1 MELGLSGLAS
11 GFDWRTLVNQLADVE
26 RTPQKRLRTEQSALF
41 NRNNA
46 YGSIKTQLAVLKNRT
61 DNLSSNDVLQAR
73 KATVS
78 DSTILSATASAGASS
93 GTYAFNVTQL
103 ATASKTV
110 GTSGIGDNL
119 YPTNNVTSG
128 TLASKGFNP
137 PISAGTITV
146 DGKQIT
152 IDPTVDTLDDIF
164 ERIDDATDDNINGS
178 YSAST
183 DKITLKRLGEGEGED
198 PLVVGSATDT
208 SNFLS
213 VARLSNNGTNELVSA
228 SSLGSITPAS
238 VLSSANFQTAVSD
251 GGAGAG
257 EFKINGVSIAFNAS
271 SDSVQN
277 LMDRINVSAA
287 GVNISYDRVNDQFSL
302 TNKVTGNLGVALED
316 VTGNFLAAAGLAS
329 GSTFTAGND
338 ALYTINGG
346 SVLSSHSNTLNEET
360 TGIEGLSIALLKTGT
375 STISL
380 ASDSSAIKGAIK
392 SFIEDYNRA
401 QSTIDSLTSSSTDSV
416 GKVTRST
423 LAGDSDANEIAS
435 KLRAIAFNQATGLT
449 GTLNSLAKI
458 GIDTT
463 GTTDQLTLENEAA
476 LDDAIANNLSGLKT
490 LFNDPDKGIATKLK
504 AYLEKTIGE
513 DGSLIARQDA
523 LTKQSSEI
531 DLQVTDLEKRVQAN
545 RLRLIDGFVRM
556 ETAQQ
561 SINQQLKFLQQ
572 RFGGTQ

>member
-26 RTPQKRLRTEQSALF
+26 RSPQKRLRAEQGTLF

-46 YGSIKTQLAVLKNRT
+46 FGSIKTQLSVLKNRT

-73 KATVS
+73 KATTS
-78 DSTILSATASAGASS
+78 DSTVLSATASAGAAS

-103 ATASKTV
+103 ATASKTAGALGV
-110 GTSGIGDNL
+110 GANL
-119 YPTNNVTSG
+119 YSSTNVSSG

-152 IDPTVDTLDDIF
+152 IDPTVDTLKDVFD
-164 ERIDDATDDNINGS
+164 RIDAATTSNIKGSYDAT
-178 YSAST
+178 T
-183 DKITLKRLGEGEGED
+183 DTITLKRLGGGGAS
-198 PLVVGSATDT
+198 LVVGSATDT

-228 SSLGSITPAS
+228 SSLGSVTPANA
-238 VLSSANFQTAVSD
+238 LSSANFQTTVSD
-251 GGAGAG
+251 GGAGTG

-277 LMDRINVSAA
+277 LMDRINASAA
-287 GVNISYDRVNDQFSL
+287 GVNMSYDRINDQFTL
-302 TNKVTGNLGVALED
+302 TNKVTGNLGVAVED
-316 VTGNFLAAAGLAS
+316 VTGNFLAAAGLVT
-329 GSTFTAGND
+329 GSSFIAGND
-338 ALYTINGG
+338 ALFTINGG
-346 SVLSSHSNTLNEET
+346 SVLNSHSNSLTEET
-360 TGIEGLSIALLKTGT
+360 TGIDGLSIALLKTGT

-380 ASDSSAIKGAIK
+380 ASDTSAIKGAIK
-392 SFIEDYNRA
+392 NFIEDYNRA
-401 QSTIDSLTSSSTDSV
+401 QSTIDSLTSSSTDSA

-423 LAGDSDANEIAS
+423 LAGDTDANEIAS
-435 KLRAIAFNQATGLT
+435 KLRAISYNQATGLT

-458 GIDTT
+458 GIDTN
-463 GTTDQLTLENEAA
+463 GDSDQLTLNDETA
-476 LDDAIANNLSGLKT
+476 LDDAIANHLSELKN
-490 LFNDPDKGIATKLK
+490 LFNDSDKGIATQLN
-504 AYLEKTIGE
+504 AYLEKMIGE
-513 DGSLIARQDA
+513 DGALITKQDA

-531 DLQVTDLEKRVQAN
+531 DTQVTDLEKRVQSN
-545 RLRLIDGFVRM
+545 RQRLIDSFVQM

-561 SINQQLKFLQQ
+561 TINQQLKFLQQ
-572 RFGGTQ
+572 RFGTA

>member
-26 RTPQKRLRTEQSALF
+26 RTPQKRLRSEQSTLF

-61 DNLSSNDVLQAR
+61 DNLSSNNVLQAR

-78 DSTILSATASAGASS
+78 DSTILSATASAGAAS

-103 ATASKTV
+103 ATASKTS
-110 GTSGIGDNL
+110 GTSGIGANL

-152 IDPTVDTLDDIF
+152 IDPTVDTLKDVFD
-164 ERIDDATDDNINGS
+164 RIDAATTSNIQGT

-183 DKITLKRLGEGEGED
+183 DTITLKRLGGGGA

-277 LMDRINVSAA
+277 LMDRINASAA
-287 GVNISYDRVNDQFSL
+287 GVSISYDRANDQFTL

-316 VTGNFLAAAGLAS
+316 VTGNFLAAAGLTT

-346 SVLSSHSNTLNEET
+346 SVLSSHSNTLTEET

-380 ASDSSAIKGAIK
+380 ASDTSAIKGAIK

-401 QSTIDSLTSSSTDSV
+401 QSTIDSLTSSSTDSA

-435 KLRAIAFNQATGLT
+435 KLRAISFNQATGLT

-476 LDDAIANNLSGLKT
+476 LDNAIANNLSELKT

-531 DLQVTDLEKRVQAN
+531 DTQVTDLEKRVQAN
-545 RLRLIDGFVRM
+545 RLRLIDSFVRM

>member
-26 RTPQKRLRTEQSALF
+26 RSPQKRLRAEQGTLF

-46 YGSIKTQLAVLKNRT
+46 FGSIKTQLSVLKNRT

-73 KATVS
+73 KATTS
-78 DSTILSATASAGASS
+78 DSTVLSATASAGAAS

-103 ATASKTV
+103 ATASKTAGTLGV
-110 GTSGIGDNL
+110 GANL
-119 YPTNNVTSG
+119 YPTNVVTSG

-152 IDPTVDTLDDIF
+152 IDPTVDTLKDVFD
-164 ERIDDATDDNINGS
+164 RIDAASSGNIQGSYDAT
-178 YSAST
+178 T
-183 DKITLKRLGEGEGED
+183 DTITLKRVGSSD

-213 VARLSNNGTNELVSA
+213 VARLSNNGTSELTSP
-228 SSLGSITPAS
+228 SNLGSITPANT
-238 VLSSANFQTAVSD
+238 LSLANFQTAVSD

-257 EFKINGVSIAFNAS
+257 AFKINGVSIAFNAS

-277 LMDRINVSAA
+277 LMDRINASAA
-287 GVNISYDRVNDQFSL
+287 GVSMSYDRVNDQFTL
-302 TNKVTGNLGVALED
+302 TNKVTGNLGVAVQD
-316 VTGNFLAAAGLAS
+316 VTGNFLAAAGLAT
-329 GSTFTAGND
+329 GSTFIAGND

-346 SVLSSHSNTLNEET
+346 SVLSSHSNTLTEET
-360 TGIEGLSIALLKTGT
+360 TGIEGLSIALLKTGA
-375 STISL
+375 STLSL

-392 SFIEDYNRA
+392 NFIEDYNRA
-401 QSTIDSLTSSSTDSV
+401 QSTIDSLTSSSTDSA

-423 LAGDSDANEIAS
+423 LAGDTDANEIAS
-435 KLRAIAFNQATGLT
+435 KLRAISYNQSTGLT

-458 GIDTT
+458 GIDTN
-463 GTTDQLTLENEAA
+463 GDSDQLTLNDETA
-476 LDDAIANNLSGLKT
+476 LDDAIANHLSELKT
-490 LFNDPDKGIATKLK
+490 LFNDPDKGIATQLN
-504 AYLEKTIGE
+504 AYLEKMIGD
-513 DGSLIARQDA
+513 DGAVITKQDA

-531 DLQVTDLEKRVQAN
+531 DIQVTDLEKRVQSN
-545 RLRLIDGFVRM
+545 RQRLIDGFVQM

-561 SINQQLKFLQQ
+561 TINQQLKFLQQ
-572 RFGGTQ
+572 RFGTA

>member
-26 RTPQKRLRTEQSALF
+26 RSPQKRLRAEQGTLF

-46 YGSIKTQLAVLKNRT
+46 FGSIKTQLSVLKNRT

-78 DSTILSATASAGASS
+78 DSTILSATASAGAAS

-103 ATASKTV
+103 ATASKTAGALGV
-110 GTSGIGDNL
+110 GANL
-119 YPTNNVTSG
+119 YSSTNVSSG
-128 TLASKGFNP
+128 MLASKGFNP

-152 IDPTVDTLDDIF
+152 IDPTVDTLKDVFD
-164 ERIDDATDDNINGS
+164 RIDAATTNNIKGSYDAT
-178 YSAST
+178 T
-183 DKITLKRLGEGEGED
+183 DTITLKRLGGGGAS
-198 PLVVGSATDT
+198 LVVGSATDT

-228 SSLGSITPAS
+228 SSLGSVTPANT
-238 VLSSANFQTAVSD
+238 LSSANFQTAVSD
-251 GGAGAG
+251 GGSGTG

-277 LMDRINVSAA
+277 LMDRINASAA
-287 GVNISYDRVNDQFSL
+287 GVNMSYDRVNDQFTL
-302 TNKVTGNLGVALED
+302 TNKVTGNLGVAVED

-329 GSTFTAGND
+329 GSTFIAGND

-346 SVLSSHSNTLNEET
+346 SVLNSHSNTLTEET

-380 ASDSSAIKGAIK
+380 ASDTSAIKGAIK
-392 SFIEDYNRA
+392 NFIEDYNRA
-401 QSTIDSLTSSSTDSV
+401 QSTIDSLTSSSTDSA

-423 LAGDSDANEIAS
+423 LAGDTDANEIAS
-435 KLRAIAFNQATGLT
+435 KLRAISYNQATGLT
-449 GTLNSLAKI
+449 STLNSLAKI

-463 GTTDQLTLENEAA
+463 GDSDQLTLGDETA
-476 LDDAIANNLSGLKT
+476 LDDAIANHLSELKT
-490 LFNDPDKGIATKLK
+490 LFNDPDKGIATQLN
-504 AYLEKTIGE
+504 AYLEKMIGE
-513 DGSLIARQDA
+513 DGALITKQDA
-523 LTKQSSEI
+523 LTKQSSAI
-531 DLQVTDLEKRVQAN
+531 DTQVTDLEKRVQSN
-545 RLRLIDGFVRM
+545 RQRLIDSFVQM

-561 SINQQLKFLQQ
+561 TINQQLKFLQQ

>member
-26 RTPQKRLRTEQSALF
+26 RSPQKRLRAEQGTLF

-46 YGSIKTQLAVLKNRT
+46 FGSIKTQLSVLKNRT

-78 DSTILSATASAGASS
+78 DSTILSATASAGAAS

-103 ATASKTV
+103 ATASKTAGALGV
-110 GTSGIGDNL
+110 GANL
-119 YPTNNVTSG
+119 YSSTNVTSG

-152 IDPTVDTLDDIF
+152 IDPTVDTLKDVFD
-164 ERIDDATDDNINGS
+164 RIDAATTSNIKGSYDAT
-178 YSAST
+178 T
-183 DKITLKRLGEGEGED
+183 DTITLKRLGGGGAS
-198 PLVVGSATDT
+198 LVVGSATDT

-228 SSLGSITPAS
+228 SSLGSVTPANT
-238 VLSSANFQTAVSD
+238 LSSANFQTAVSD
-251 GGAGAG
+251 GGSGTG

-277 LMDRINVSAA
+277 LMDRINASAA
-287 GVNISYDRVNDQFSL
+287 GVNMSYDRVNDQFTL
-302 TNKVTGNLGVALED
+302 TNKVTGNLGVAVED

-329 GSTFTAGND
+329 GSTFIAGND

-346 SVLSSHSNTLNEET
+346 SVLNSHSNTLTEET

-380 ASDSSAIKGAIK
+380 ASDTSAIKGAIK
-392 SFIEDYNRA
+392 NFIEDYNRA
-401 QSTIDSLTSSSTDSV
+401 QSTIDSLTSSSTDSA

-423 LAGDSDANEIAS
+423 LAGDTDANEIAS
-435 KLRAIAFNQATGLT
+435 KLRAISYNQATGLT

-458 GIDTT
+458 GIETT
-463 GTTDQLTLENEAA
+463 GTTDQLKLENEAA
-476 LDDAIANNLSGLKT
+476 LDNAIANNLSELKT

-513 DGSLIARQDA
+513 DGSLITRQDA
-523 LTKQSSEI
+523 LTKQSSAI
-531 DLQVTDLEKRVQAN
+531 DTQVTDLEKRVQSN
-545 RLRLIDGFVRM
+545 RQRLIDSFVQM

-561 SINQQLKFLQQ
+561 TINQQLKFLQQ

>member
-26 RTPQKRLRTEQSALF
+26 RSPQKRLRAEQGTLF

-46 YGSIKTQLAVLKNRT
+46 FGSIKTQLSVLKNRT
-61 DNLSSNDVLQAR
+61 ENLSSNDVLQAR

-78 DSTILSATASAGASS
+78 DSSILSATASAGAAS

-103 ATASKTV
+103 ATASKTAGALGV
-110 GTSGIGDNL
+110 GANL
-119 YPTNNVTSG
+119 YSSTNVSSG
-128 TLASKGFNP
+128 MLASKGFNP
-137 PISAGTITV
+137 PIGAGTITV

-152 IDPTVDTLDDIF
+152 IDPTVDTLKDVFD
-164 ERIDDATDDNINGS
+164 RIDAATTSNIKGSYDAT
-178 YSAST
+178 T
-183 DKITLKRLGEGEGED
+183 DRITLNRLNGD

-213 VARLSNNGTNELVSA
+213 VARLSNNGTSELVSA
-228 SSLGSITPAS
+228 SSLGSVTPANA
-238 VLSSANFQTAVSD
+238 LSSANFQTAVSD

-257 EFKINGVSIAFNAS
+257 EFKINGVSIAFNAT

-277 LMDRINVSAA
+277 LMDRINASAA
-287 GVNISYDRVNDQFSL
+287 GVNMSYDRVNDQFTL
-302 TNKVTGNLGVALED
+302 TNKVTGNLGVAVED

-329 GSTFTAGND
+329 GSTFIAGND

-346 SVLSSHSNTLNEET
+346 SVLNSHSNTLTEET

-380 ASDSSAIKGAIK
+380 ASDTSAIKGAIK
-392 SFIEDYNRA
+392 NFIEDYNRA
-401 QSTIDSLTSSSTDSV
+401 QSTIDSLTSSSTDSA

-423 LAGDSDANEIAS
+423 LAGDTDANEIAS
-435 KLRAIAFNQATGLT
+435 KLRAISYNQATGLT

-463 GTTDQLTLENEAA
+463 GDSDQLTLGDETA
-476 LDDAIANNLSGLKT
+476 LDDAIANHLSELKT
-490 LFNDPDKGIATKLK
+490 LFNDPDKGIATQLN
-504 AYLEKTIGE
+504 AYLEKMIGE
-513 DGSLIARQDA
+513 DGALITKQDA
-523 LTKQSSEI
+523 LTKQSSAI
-531 DLQVTDLEKRVQAN
+531 DTQVTDLEKRVQSN
-545 RLRLIDGFVRM
+545 RQRLIDSFVQM

-561 SINQQLKFLQQ
+561 TINQQLKFLQQ

>member
-26 RTPQKRLRTEQSALF
+26 RSPQKRLRAEQGTLF

-46 YGSIKTQLAVLKNRT
+46 FGSIKTQLSVLKNRT

-73 KATVS
+73 KATTS
-78 DSTILSATASAGASS
+78 DSTILSATASAGTAS
-93 GTYAFNVTQL
+93 GTYAFDITQL
-103 ATASKTV
+103 ATASKTAGSLGV
-110 GTSGIGDNL
+110 GANL
-119 YPTNNVTSG
+119 YPTNVVTSG

-152 IDPTVDTLDDIF
+152 IDPTVDTLKDIF
-164 ERIDDATDDNINGS
+164 VKIDAATSLTVQGSYDAT
-178 YSAST
+178 T
-183 DKITLKRLGEGEGED
+183 DKITLKRVGSSD

-213 VARLSNNGTNELVSA
+213 VARLSNNGTSELTSP
-228 SSLGSITPAS
+228 SNLGSITPANA
-238 VLSSANFQTAVSD
+238 LSSANFRTAVSD

-257 EFKINGVSIAFNAS
+257 AFKINGVSIAFNAS

-277 LMDRINVSAA
+277 LMDRINASAA
-287 GVNISYDRVNDQFSL
+287 GVNMSYDRVNDQFSL
-302 TNKVTGNLGVALED
+302 TNKVTGNLGVAVED
-316 VTGNFLAAAGLAS
+316 ITGNFLAAAGLAT
-329 GSTFTAGND
+329 GSTFIAGND
-338 ALYTINGG
+338 ALFTINGG
-346 SVLSSHSNTLNEET
+346 SVLNSHSNSLTEET
-360 TGIEGLSIALLKTGT
+360 TGIDGLSIALLKTGT

-392 SFIEDYNRA
+392 NFIEDYNRA
-401 QSTIDSLTSSSTDSV
+401 QSTIDSLTSSSTDSA

-423 LAGDSDANEIAS
+423 LAGDTDANEIAS
-435 KLRAIAFNQATGLT
+435 KLRAISYNQSTGLT

-458 GIDTT
+458 GIDTN
-463 GTTDQLTLENEAA
+463 GDSDQLTLNDETA
-476 LDDAIANNLSGLKT
+476 LDDAIANHLSELKN
-490 LFNDPDKGIATKLK
+490 LFNDSDKGIATQLN
-504 AYLEKTIGE
+504 AYLEKMIGD
-513 DGSLIARQDA
+513 DGAVITKQDA

-531 DLQVTDLEKRVQAN
+531 DIQVTDLEKRVQSN
-545 RLRLIDGFVRM
+545 RQRLIDSFVQM

-561 SINQQLKFLQQ
+561 TINQQLKFLQQ
-572 RFGGTQ
+572 RFGTA

>member
-26 RTPQKRLRTEQSALF
+26 RSPQKRLRAEQGTLF

-46 YGSIKTQLAVLKNRT
+46 FGSIKTQLSVLKNRT

-78 DSTILSATASAGASS
+78 DSTILSATASAGTAS

-103 ATASKTV
+103 ATASKTAGALGV
-110 GTSGIGDNL
+110 GANL
-119 YPTNNVTSG
+119 YSSTNVSSG

-152 IDPTVDTLDDIF
+152 IDPTVDTLKDVFD
-164 ERIDDATDDNINGS
+164 RIDAATTSNIKGSYDAT
-178 YSAST
+178 T
-183 DKITLKRLGEGEGED
+183 DTITLKRLGGGGAS
-198 PLVVGSATDT
+198 LVVGSATDT

-228 SSLGSITPAS
+228 SSLGSVTPANA
-238 VLSSANFQTAVSD
+238 LSSANFQTTVSD
-251 GGAGAG
+251 GGAGTG

-277 LMDRINVSAA
+277 LMDRINASAA
-287 GVNISYDRVNDQFSL
+287 GVNMSYDRVNDQFTL
-302 TNKVTGNLGVALED
+302 TNKVTGNLGVAVED
-316 VTGNFLAAAGLAS
+316 VTGNFLAAAGLVT
-329 GSTFTAGND
+329 GSSFIAGND
-338 ALYTINGG
+338 ALFTINGG
-346 SVLSSHSNTLNEET
+346 SVLNSHSNSLTEET
-360 TGIEGLSIALLKTGT
+360 TGIDGLSIALLKTGT
-375 STISL
+375 STLSL
-380 ASDSSAIKGAIK
+380 ASDTSAIKGAIK
-392 SFIEDYNRA
+392 NFIEDYNRA
-401 QSTIDSLTSSSTDSV
+401 QSTIDSLTSSSTDSA

-423 LAGDSDANEIAS
+423 LAGDTDANEIAS
-435 KLRAIAFNQATGLT
+435 KLRAISYNQATGLT

-458 GIDTT
+458 GIDTN
-463 GTTDQLTLENEAA
+463 GDSDQLTLNDETA
-476 LDDAIANNLSGLKT
+476 LDDAIANHLSELKN
-490 LFNDPDKGIATKLK
+490 LFNDSDKGIATQLN
-504 AYLEKTIGE
+504 AYLEKMIGD
-513 DGSLIARQDA
+513 DGAVITKQDA

-531 DLQVTDLEKRVQAN
+531 DIQVTDLEKRVQSN
-545 RLRLIDGFVRM
+545 RQRLIDSFVQM

-561 SINQQLKFLQQ
+561 TINQQLKFLQQ
-572 RFGGTQ
+572 RFGTA

>member
-26 RTPQKRLRTEQSALF
+26 RSPQKRLRAEQGTLF

-46 YGSIKTQLAVLKNRT
+46 FGSIKTQLSVLKNRT

-73 KATVS
+73 KATTS
-78 DSTILSATASAGASS
+78 DSTILSATASAGTAS
-93 GTYAFNVTQL
+93 GTYAFDITQL
-103 ATASKTV
+103 ATASKTAGSLGV
-110 GTSGIGDNL
+110 GANL
-119 YPTNNVTSG
+119 YPTNVVTSG

-152 IDPTVDTLDDIF
+152 IDPTVDTLKDIF
-164 ERIDDATDDNINGS
+164 VKIDAATSLTIQGSYDAT
-178 YSAST
+178 T
-183 DKITLKRLGEGEGED
+183 DKITLKRVGSSD

-213 VARLSNNGTNELVSA
+213 VARLSNNGTSELTSP
-228 SSLGSITPAS
+228 SNLGSITPANA
-238 VLSSANFQTAVSD
+238 LSSANFRTAVSD

-257 EFKINGVSIAFNAS
+257 AFKINGVSIAFNAS

-277 LMDRINVSAA
+277 LMDRINASAA
-287 GVNISYDRVNDQFSL
+287 GVNMSYDRVNDQFSL
-302 TNKVTGNLGVALED
+302 TNKVTGNLGVAVED
-316 VTGNFLAAAGLAS
+316 ITGNFLAAAGLAT
-329 GSTFTAGND
+329 GSTFIAGND
-338 ALYTINGG
+338 ALFTINGG
-346 SVLSSHSNTLNEET
+346 SVLNSHSNTLTEET
-360 TGIEGLSIALLKTGT
+360 TGIDGLSIALLKTGT
-375 STISL
+375 STLSL

-392 SFIEDYNRA
+392 NFIEDYNRA
-401 QSTIDSLTSSSTDSV
+401 QSTIDSLTSSSTDSA

-423 LAGDSDANEIAS
+423 LAGDTDANEIAS
-435 KLRAIAFNQATGLT
+435 KLRAISYNQATGLT

-463 GTTDQLTLENEAA
+463 GDSDQLTLNDETA
-476 LDDAIANNLSGLKT
+476 LDDAIANHLSELKT
-490 LFNDPDKGIATKLK
+490 LFNDPDKGIATQLN
-504 AYLEKTIGE
+504 AYLEKMIGD
-513 DGSLIARQDA
+513 DGAVITKQDA

-531 DLQVTDLEKRVQAN
+531 DIQVTDLEKRVQSN
-545 RLRLIDGFVRM
+545 RQRLIDSFVQM

-561 SINQQLKFLQQ
+561 TINQQLKFLQQ
-572 RFGGTQ
+572 RFGT

>member
-26 RTPQKRLRTEQSALF
+26 RSPQKRLRAEQGTLF

-46 YGSIKTQLAVLKNRT
+46 YGSIKTQLSVLKNRT

-73 KATVS
+73 KATTS
-78 DSTILSATASAGASS
+78 DSTILSATASAGTAS

-103 ATASKTV
+103 ATASKTAGALGV
-110 GTSGIGDNL
+110 GANL
-119 YPTNNVTSG
+119 YPTSDVTSG
-128 TLASKGFNP
+128 TLANKGFNP

-152 IDPTVDTLDDIF
+152 IDPTVDTLKDVFD
-164 ERIDDATDDNINGS
+164 RIDAATTSNIKGSYDAT
-178 YSAST
+178 T
-183 DKITLKRLGEGEGED
+183 DTITLKRLGGGGAS
-198 PLVVGSATDT
+198 LVVGSATDT

-228 SSLGSITPAS
+228 SSLGSVTPANA
-238 VLSSANFQTAVSD
+238 LSSANFQTTVSD
-251 GGAGAG
+251 GGAGTG

-277 LMDRINVSAA
+277 LMDRINASAA
-287 GVNISYDRVNDQFSL
+287 GVNMSYDRINDQFTL
-302 TNKVTGNLGVALED
+302 TNKVTGNLGVAVED
-316 VTGNFLAAAGLAS
+316 VTGNFLAAAGLVT
-329 GSTFTAGND
+329 GSSFIAGND
-338 ALYTINGG
+338 ALFTINGG
-346 SVLSSHSNTLNEET
+346 SVLNSHSNSLTEET
-360 TGIEGLSIALLKTGT
+360 TGIDGLSIALLKTGT

-380 ASDSSAIKGAIK
+380 ASDTSAIKGAIK
-392 SFIEDYNRA
+392 NFIEDYNRA
-401 QSTIDSLTSSSTDSV
+401 QSTIDSLTSSSTDSA

-423 LAGDSDANEIAS
+423 LAGDTDANEIAS
-435 KLRAIAFNQATGLT
+435 KLRAISYNQATGLT

-463 GTTDQLTLENEAA
+463 GDSDQLTLNDETA
-476 LDDAIANNLSGLKT
+476 LDDAIANHLSELKT
-490 LFNDPDKGIATKLK
+490 LFNDPDKGIATQLN
-504 AYLEKTIGE
+504 AYLEKMIGD
-513 DGSLIARQDA
+513 DGAVITKQDA

-531 DLQVTDLEKRVQAN
+531 DIQVTDLEKRVQSN
-545 RLRLIDGFVRM
+545 RQRLIDSFVQM

-561 SINQQLKFLQQ
+561 TINQQLKFLQQ
-572 RFGGTQ
+572 RFGTA

>member
-46 YGSIKTQLAVLKNRT
+46 FGSIKTQLAILKNRT

-152 IDPTVDTLDDIF
+152 IDPTVDTLKDVFD
-164 ERIDDATDDNINGS
+164 RIDAATTSNIKGS

-183 DKITLKRLGEGEGED
+183 DTITLKRLGGGGAT
-198 PLVVGSATDT
+198 LVVGSATDT

>member
-26 RTPQKRLRTEQSALF
+26 RSPQKRLRAEQGTLF

-46 YGSIKTQLAVLKNRT
+46 FGSIKTQLSVLKNRT
-61 DNLSSNDVLQAR
+61 ENLSSNDVLQAR

-78 DSTILSATASAGASS
+78 DSSILSATASAGAAS

-103 ATASKTV
+103 ATASKTAGALGV
-110 GTSGIGDNL
+110 GANL
-119 YPTNNVTSG
+119 YSSTNVSSG
-128 TLASKGFNP
+128 MLASKGFNP

-152 IDPTVDTLDDIF
+152 IDPTVDTLKDVFD
-164 ERIDDATDDNINGS
+164 RIDAATTSNIKGSYDAT
-178 YSAST
+178 T
-183 DKITLKRLGEGEGED
+183 DTITLKRLGGGGAS
-198 PLVVGSATDT
+198 LVVGSATDT

-228 SSLGSITPAS
+228 SSLGSVTPANT
-238 VLSSANFQTAVSD
+238 LSSANFQTAVSD
-251 GGAGAG
+251 GGSGTG

-277 LMDRINVSAA
+277 LMDRINASAA
-287 GVNISYDRVNDQFSL
+287 GVNMSYDRVNDQFTL
-302 TNKVTGNLGVALED
+302 TNKVTGNLGVAVED

-329 GSTFTAGND
+329 GSTFIAGND

-346 SVLSSHSNTLNEET
+346 SVLNSHSNTLTEET

-380 ASDSSAIKGAIK
+380 ASDTSAIKGAIK
-392 SFIEDYNRA
+392 NFIEDYNRA
-401 QSTIDSLTSSSTDSV
+401 QSTIDSLTSSSTDSA

-423 LAGDSDANEIAS
+423 LAGDTDANEIAS
-435 KLRAIAFNQATGLT
+435 KLRAISYNQATGLT
-449 GTLNSLAKI
+449 STLNSLAKI

-463 GTTDQLTLENEAA
+463 GDSDQLTLGDETA
-476 LDDAIANNLSGLKT
+476 LDDAIANHLSELKT
-490 LFNDPDKGIATKLK
+490 LFNDPDKGIATQLN
-504 AYLEKTIGE
+504 AYLEKMIGE
-513 DGSLIARQDA
+513 DGALITKQDA
-523 LTKQSSEI
+523 LTKQSSAI
-531 DLQVTDLEKRVQAN
+531 DTQVTDLEKRVQSN
-545 RLRLIDGFVRM
+545 RQRLIDSFVQM

-561 SINQQLKFLQQ
+561 TINQQLKFLQQ

>member
-26 RTPQKRLRTEQSALF
+26 RSPQKRLRAEQSTLF

-46 YGSIKTQLAVLKNRT
+46 YGSIKTQLSVLKNRT

-73 KATVS
+73 KATTS
-78 DSTILSATASAGASS
+78 DSTVLSATASAGAAS
-93 GTYAFNVTQL
+93 GTYAFNITQL
-103 ATASKTV
+103 ATASKTA
-110 GTSGIGDNL
+110 GTSGVGANL
-119 YPTNNVTSG
+119 YSSNNVNSG
-128 TLASKGFNP
+128 TVDSKGFNP

-152 IDPTVDTLDDIF
+152 IDPTVDTLKDIF
-164 ERIDDATDDNINGS
+164 DRIDAASTNNIQGT

-183 DKITLKRLGEGEGED
+183 DKITLKRLGGSAA

-213 VARLSNNGTNELVSA
+213 VARLSNNGTSELTSP
-228 SSLGSITPAS
+228 SNLGSITPANA
-238 VLSSANFQTAVSD
+238 LSSANFQTAVSD

-277 LMDRINVSAA
+277 LMDRINASAA
-287 GVNISYDRVNDQFSL
+287 GVSMSYDRVNDQFTL
-302 TNKVTGNLGVALED
+302 TNKVTGNLGVAVED
-316 VTGNFLAAAGLAS
+316 VTGNFLAAAGLVT
-329 GSTFTAGND
+329 GSSFIAGND
-338 ALYTINGG
+338 ALFTINGG
-346 SVLSSHSNTLNEET
+346 SELSSHSNTLTEET

-375 STISL
+375 STLSL

-392 SFIEDYNRA
+392 NFIEDYNRA
-401 QSTIDSLTSSSTDSV
+401 QSTIDSLTSSSTDSA

-423 LAGDSDANEIAS
+423 LAGDTDANEIAS
-435 KLRAIAFNQATGLT
+435 KLRAISYNQSTGLT

-463 GTTDQLTLENEAA
+463 GDSDQLTLNDETA
-476 LDDAIANNLSGLKT
+476 LDDAIANHLSELKI
-490 LFNDPDKGIATKLK
+490 LFNDPDKGIATQLN
-504 AYLEKTIGE
+504 AYLEKMIGD
-513 DGSLIARQDA
+513 DGAVITKQDA

-531 DLQVTDLEKRVQAN
+531 DIQVTDLEKRVQSN
-545 RLRLIDGFVRM
+545 RQRLIDSFVQM

-561 SINQQLKFLQQ
+561 TINQQLKFLQQ
-572 RFGGTQ
+572 RFGA

>member
-26 RTPQKRLRTEQSALF
+26 RSPQKRLRAEQGTLF

-46 YGSIKTQLAVLKNRT
+46 FGSIKTQLSVLKNRT
-61 DNLSSNDVLQAR
+61 ENLSSNDVLQAR

-78 DSTILSATASAGASS
+78 DSSILSATASAGAAS

-103 ATASKTV
+103 ATASKTAGALGV
-110 GTSGIGDNL
+110 GANL
-119 YPTNNVTSG
+119 YSSTNVSSG
-128 TLASKGFNP
+128 MLASKGFNP

-152 IDPTVDTLDDIF
+152 IDPTVDTLKDVFD
-164 ERIDDATDDNINGS
+164 RIDAATTSNIKGSYDAT
-178 YSAST
+178 T
-183 DKITLKRLGEGEGED
+183 DTITLKRLGGGGAS
-198 PLVVGSATDT
+198 LVVGSATDT

-228 SSLGSITPAS
+228 SSLGSVTPANT
-238 VLSSANFQTAVSD
+238 LSSANFQTAVSD
-251 GGAGAG
+251 GGSGTG

-277 LMDRINVSAA
+277 LMDRINASAA
-287 GVNISYDRVNDQFSL
+287 GVNMSYDRVNDQFTL
-302 TNKVTGNLGVALED
+302 TNKVTGNLGVAVED

-329 GSTFTAGND
+329 GSTFIAGND

-346 SVLSSHSNTLNEET
+346 SVLNSHSNTLTEET

-380 ASDSSAIKGAIK
+380 ASDTSAIKGAIK
-392 SFIEDYNRA
+392 NFIEDYNRA
-401 QSTIDSLTSSSTDSV
+401 QSTIDSLTSSSTDSA

-423 LAGDSDANEIAS
+423 LAGDTDANEIAS
-435 KLRAIAFNQATGLT
+435 KLRAISYNQATGLT

-458 GIDTT
+458 GIETT
-463 GTTDQLTLENEAA
+463 GDSDQLTLGDEAA

-513 DGSLIARQDA
+513 DGSLITRQDA
-523 LTKQSSEI
+523 LTKQSSAI
-531 DLQVTDLEKRVQAN
+531 DTQVTDLEKRVQSN
-545 RLRLIDGFVRM
+545 RQRLIDSFVQM

-561 SINQQLKFLQQ
+561 TINQQLKFLQQ

>member
-26 RTPQKRLRTEQSALF
+26 RSPQKRLRAEQGTLF

-46 YGSIKTQLAVLKNRT
+46 FGSIKTQLSVLKNRT

-78 DSTILSATASAGASS
+78 DSTILSATASAGAAS

-103 ATASKTV
+103 ATASKTAGALGV
-110 GTSGIGDNL
+110 GANL
-119 YPTNNVTSG
+119 YPTSDVTSG

-146 DGKQIT
+146 DGQQIT
-152 IDPTVDTLDDIF
+152 IDPTVDTLKDVFD
-164 ERIDDATDDNINGS
+164 RIDAATTSNIKGVYDAT
-178 YSAST
+178 T
-183 DKITLKRLGEGEGED
+183 DTITLKRVGSSD

-213 VARLSNNGTNELVSA
+213 VARLSNNGTSELTSP
-228 SSLGSITPAS
+228 SSLGSITPANT
-238 VLSSANFQTAVSD
+238 LSLANFQTAVSD

-257 EFKINGVSIAFNAS
+257 AFKINGVSIAFNAS

-277 LMDRINVSAA
+277 LIDRINASAA
-287 GVNISYDRVNDQFSL
+287 GVSMSYDRVNDQFTL
-302 TNKVTGNLGVALED
+302 TNKVTGNLGVAVED
-316 VTGNFLAAAGLAS
+316 VTGNFLAAAGLAT
-329 GSTFTAGND
+329 GSTFIAGND

-346 SVLSSHSNTLNEET
+346 SVLSSHSNTLTEET
-360 TGIEGLSIALLKTGT
+360 TGIEGLSIALLKTGA
-375 STISL
+375 STLSL

-392 SFIEDYNRA
+392 NFIEDYNRA
-401 QSTIDSLTSSSTDSV
+401 QSTIDSLTSSSTDSA

-423 LAGDSDANEIAS
+423 LAGDTDANEIAS
-435 KLRAIAFNQATGLT
+435 KLRAISYNQSTGLT

-458 GIDTT
+458 GIDTN
-463 GTTDQLTLENEAA
+463 GDSDQLTLNDETA
-476 LDDAIANNLSGLKT
+476 LDDAIANHLSELKT
-490 LFNDPDKGIATKLK
+490 LFNDPDKGIATQLN
-504 AYLEKTIGE
+504 AYLEKMIGD
-513 DGSLIARQDA
+513 DGAVITKQDA

-531 DLQVTDLEKRVQAN
+531 DIQVTDLEKRVQSN
-545 RLRLIDGFVRM
+545 RQRLIDSFVQM

-561 SINQQLKFLQQ
+561 TINQQLKFLQQ
-572 RFGGTQ
+572 RFGTA

>member
-26 RTPQKRLRTEQSALF
+26 RSPQKRLRAEQGTLF

-46 YGSIKTQLAVLKNRT
+46 FGSIKTQLSVLKNRT

-78 DSTILSATASAGASS
+78 DSTILSATASAGAAS

-103 ATASKTV
+103 ATASKTAGALGV
-110 GTSGIGDNL
+110 GANL
-119 YPTNNVTSG
+119 YSSTNVSSG
-128 TLASKGFNP
+128 MLASKGFNP

-152 IDPTVDTLDDIF
+152 IDPTVDTLKDIF
-164 ERIDDATDDNINGS
+164 DRIDAATTSNIKGSYDAT
-178 YSAST
+178 T
-183 DKITLKRLGEGEGED
+183 DTITLKRLGGGGAS
-198 PLVVGSATDT
+198 LVVGSATDT

-228 SSLGSITPAS
+228 SSLGSVTPANA
-238 VLSSANFQTAVSD
+238 LSSANFQTAISD
-251 GGAGAG
+251 GGAGTG

-277 LMDRINVSAA
+277 LMDRINASAA
-287 GVNISYDRVNDQFSL
+287 GVNMSYDRVNDQFTL
-302 TNKVTGNLGVALED
+302 TNKVTGNLGVAVED

-329 GSTFTAGND
+329 GSTFIAGND

-346 SVLSSHSNTLNEET
+346 SVLNSHSNTLTEET

-380 ASDSSAIKGAIK
+380 ASDTSAIKGAIK
-392 SFIEDYNRA
+392 NFIEDYNRA
-401 QSTIDSLTSSSTDSV
+401 QSTIDSLTSSSTDSA

-423 LAGDSDANEIAS
+423 LAGDTDANEIAS
-435 KLRAIAFNQATGLT
+435 KLRAISYNQATGLT

-458 GIDTT
+458 GIETT
-463 GTTDQLTLENEAA
+463 GDSDQLTLGDETA
-476 LDDAIANNLSGLKT
+476 LDDAIANHLSELKT
-490 LFNDPDKGIATKLK
+490 LFNDPDKGIATQLN
-504 AYLEKTIGE
+504 AYLEKMIGE
-513 DGSLIARQDA
+513 DGALITKQDA
-523 LTKQSSEI
+523 LTKQSSAI
-531 DLQVTDLEKRVQAN
+531 DTQVTDLEKRVQSN
-545 RLRLIDGFVRM
+545 RQRLIDSFVQM

-561 SINQQLKFLQQ
+561 TINQQLKFLQQ
-572 RFGGTQ
+572 RFGTA

>member
-26 RTPQKRLRTEQSALF
+26 RSPQKRLRAEQGTLF

-46 YGSIKTQLAVLKNRT
+46 FGSIKTQLSVLKNRT
-61 DNLSSNDVLQAR
+61 ENLSSNDVLQAR

-78 DSTILSATASAGASS
+78 DSSILSATASAGAAS

-103 ATASKTV
+103 ATASKTAGALGV
-110 GTSGIGDNL
+110 GANL
-119 YPTNNVTSG
+119 YSSTNVSSG

-152 IDPTVDTLDDIF
+152 IDPTVDTLKDVFD
-164 ERIDDATDDNINGS
+164 RIDAATSLTVQGSYDAT
-178 YSAST
+178 T
-183 DKITLKRLGEGEGED
+183 DRITLNRLNGD

-228 SSLGSITPAS
+228 SSLGSVTPANA
-238 VLSSANFQTAVSD
+238 LSSANFQTAVSD

-257 EFKINGVSIAFNAS
+257 EFKINGVSIAFNAT

-277 LMDRINVSAA
+277 LMDRINASAA
-287 GVNISYDRVNDQFSL
+287 GVNMSYDRVNDQFTL
-302 TNKVTGNLGVALED
+302 TNKVTGNLGVAVED

-329 GSTFTAGND
+329 GSTFIAGND

-346 SVLSSHSNTLNEET
+346 SVLNSHSNTLTEET

-380 ASDSSAIKGAIK
+380 ASDTSAIKGAIK
-392 SFIEDYNRA
+392 NFIEDYNRA
-401 QSTIDSLTSSSTDSV
+401 QSTIDSLTSSSTDSA

-423 LAGDSDANEIAS
+423 LAGDTDANEIAS
-435 KLRAIAFNQATGLT
+435 KLRAISYNQATGLT

-463 GTTDQLTLENEAA
+463 GDSDQLTLGDETA
-476 LDDAIANNLSGLKT
+476 LDDAIANHLSELKT
-490 LFNDPDKGIATKLK
+490 LFNDPDKGIATQLN
-504 AYLEKTIGE
+504 AYLEKMIGE
-513 DGSLIARQDA
+513 DGALITKQDA
-523 LTKQSSEI
+523 LTKQSSAI
-531 DLQVTDLEKRVQAN
+531 DTQVTDLEKRVQSN
-545 RLRLIDGFVRM
+545 RQRLIDSFVQM

-561 SINQQLKFLQQ
+561 TINQQLKFLQQ

>member
-26 RTPQKRLRTEQSALF
+26 RSPQKRLRAEQGTLF

-46 YGSIKTQLAVLKNRT
+46 FGSIKTQLSVLKNRT

-78 DSTILSATASAGASS
+78 DSTILSATASAGTAS

-103 ATASKTV
+103 ATASKTAGALGV
-110 GTSGIGDNL
+110 GANL
-119 YPTNNVTSG
+119 YSSTNVSSG

-152 IDPTVDTLDDIF
+152 IDPTVDTLKDVFD
-164 ERIDDATDDNINGS
+164 RIDAATTSNIKGSYDAT
-178 YSAST
+178 T
-183 DKITLKRLGEGEGED
+183 DTITLTRLGGGGAS
-198 PLVVGSATDT
+198 LVVGSATDT

-228 SSLGSITPAS
+228 SSLGSVTPANA
-238 VLSSANFQTAVSD
+238 LSSANFQTTVSD
-251 GGAGAG
+251 GGAGTG

-277 LMDRINVSAA
+277 LMDRINASAA
-287 GVNISYDRVNDQFSL
+287 GVNMSYDRINDQFTL
-302 TNKVTGNLGVALED
+302 TNKVTGNLGVAVED
-316 VTGNFLAAAGLAS
+316 VTGNFLAAAGLVT
-329 GSTFTAGND
+329 GSSFIAGND
-338 ALYTINGG
+338 ALFTINGG
-346 SVLSSHSNTLNEET
+346 SELSSHSNSLTEET
-360 TGIEGLSIALLKTGT
+360 TGIDGVSIALLKTGT
-375 STISL
+375 STLSL
-380 ASDSSAIKGAIK
+380 ASDTSAIKGAIK
-392 SFIEDYNRA
+392 NFIEDYNRA
-401 QSTIDSLTSSSTDSV
+401 QSTIDSLTSSSTDSA

-423 LAGDSDANEIAS
+423 LAGDTDANEIAS
-435 KLRAIAFNQATGLT
+435 KLRAISYNQATGLT

-458 GIDTT
+458 GIDTN
-463 GTTDQLTLENEAA
+463 GDSDQLTLNDETA
-476 LDDAIANNLSGLKT
+476 LDDAIANHLSELKN
-490 LFNDPDKGIATKLK
+490 LFNDPDKGIATQLN
-504 AYLEKTIGE
+504 AYLEKMIGD
-513 DGSLIARQDA
+513 DGAVITKQDA

-531 DLQVTDLEKRVQAN
+531 DIQVTDLEKRVQSN
-545 RLRLIDGFVRM
+545 RQRLIDSFVQM

-561 SINQQLKFLQQ
+561 TINQQLKFLQQ
-572 RFGGTQ
+572 RFGTA

>member
-26 RTPQKRLRTEQSALF
+26 RSPQKRLRAEQGTLF

-46 YGSIKTQLAVLKNRT
+46 FGSIKTQLSVLKNRT

-119 YPTNNVTSG
+119 YPTNSVTSG

-164 ERIDDATDDNINGS
+164 ERIDDATSSNIKGS

-183 DKITLKRLGEGEGED
+183 DTITLKRLGGGGAS
-198 PLVVGSATDT
+198 LVVGSATDT

-392 SFIEDYNRA
+392 NFIEDYNRA

>member
-26 RTPQKRLRTEQSALF
+26 RSPQKRLRAEQGTLF

-46 YGSIKTQLAVLKNRT
+46 FGSIKTQLSVLKNRT

-78 DSTILSATASAGASS
+78 DSTILSATASAGAAS

-103 ATASKTV
+103 ATASKTAGALGV
-110 GTSGIGDNL
+110 GANL
-119 YPTNNVTSG
+119 YSSTNVSSG
-128 TLASKGFNP
+128 MLASKGFNP

-152 IDPTVDTLDDIF
+152 IDPTVDTLKDVFD
-164 ERIDDATDDNINGS
+164 RIDAATTSNIKGSYDAT
-178 YSAST
+178 T
-183 DKITLKRLGEGEGED
+183 DTITLKRLGGGGAS
-198 PLVVGSATDT
+198 LVVGSATDT

-228 SSLGSITPAS
+228 SSLGSVTPANT
-238 VLSSANFQTAVSD
+238 LSSANFQTAVSD
-251 GGAGAG
+251 GGSGTG

-277 LMDRINVSAA
+277 LMDRINASAA
-287 GVNISYDRVNDQFSL
+287 GVNMSYDRVNDQFTL
-302 TNKVTGNLGVALED
+302 TNKVTGNLGVAVED

-329 GSTFTAGND
+329 GSTFIAGND

-346 SVLSSHSNTLNEET
+346 SVLNSHSNTLTEET

-380 ASDSSAIKGAIK
+380 ASDTSAIKGAIK
-392 SFIEDYNRA
+392 NFIEDYNRA
-401 QSTIDSLTSSSTDSV
+401 QSTIDSLTSSSTDSA

-423 LAGDSDANEIAS
+423 LAGDTDANEIAS
-435 KLRAIAFNQATGLT
+435 KLRAISYNQATGLT
-449 GTLNSLAKI
+449 STLNSLAKI

-463 GTTDQLTLENEAA
+463 GDSDQLTLGDETA
-476 LDDAIANNLSGLKT
+476 LDDAIANHLSELKT
-490 LFNDPDKGIATKLK
+490 LFNDPDKGIATQLN
-504 AYLEKTIGE
+504 AYLEKMIGE
-513 DGSLIARQDA
+513 DGALITKQDA
-523 LTKQSSEI
+523 LTKQSSAI
-531 DLQVTDLEKRVQAN
+531 DTQVTDLEKRVQSN
-545 RLRLIDGFVRM
+545 RQRLIDSFVQM

-561 SINQQLKFLQQ
+561 TINQQLKFLQQ

>member
-26 RTPQKRLRTEQSALF
+26 RSPQKRLRAEQGTLF

-46 YGSIKTQLAVLKNRT
+46 YGSIKTQLSVLKNRT

-73 KATVS
+73 KATTS
-78 DSTILSATASAGASS
+78 DSTVLSATASAGTAS

-103 ATASKTV
+103 ATASKTAGALGV
-110 GTSGIGDNL
+110 GANL
-119 YPTNNVTSG
+119 YSSTNVSSG

-152 IDPTVDTLDDIF
+152 IDPTVDTLKDVFD
-164 ERIDDATDDNINGS
+164 RIDAATTSNIKGVYDAT
-178 YSAST
+178 T
-183 DKITLKRLGEGEGED
+183 DTITLKRVGSSD

-213 VARLSNNGTNELVSA
+213 VARLSNNGTSELTSP
-228 SSLGSITPAS
+228 SSLGSITPANT
-238 VLSSANFQTAVSD
+238 LSLANFQTAVSD

-257 EFKINGVSIAFNAS
+257 AFKINGVSIAFNAS

-277 LMDRINVSAA
+277 LIDRINASAA
-287 GVNISYDRVNDQFSL
+287 GVSMSYDRVNDQFTL
-302 TNKVTGNLGVALED
+302 TNKVTGNLGVAVED
-316 VTGNFLAAAGLAS
+316 VTGNFLAAAGLAT
-329 GSTFTAGND
+329 GSTFIAGND

-346 SVLSSHSNTLNEET
+346 SVLSSHSNTLTEET
-360 TGIEGLSIALLKTGT
+360 TGIEGLSIALLKTGA
-375 STISL
+375 STLSL

-392 SFIEDYNRA
+392 NFIEDYNRA
-401 QSTIDSLTSSSTDSV
+401 QSTIDSLTSSSTDSA

-423 LAGDSDANEIAS
+423 LAGDTDANEIAS
-435 KLRAIAFNQATGLT
+435 KLRAISYNQSTGLT

-458 GIDTT
+458 GIDTN
-463 GTTDQLTLENEAA
+463 GDSDQLTLNDETA
-476 LDDAIANNLSGLKT
+476 LDDAIANHLSELKT
-490 LFNDPDKGIATKLK
+490 LFNDPDKGIATQLN
-504 AYLEKTIGE
+504 AYLEKMIGD
-513 DGSLIARQDA
+513 DGAVITKQDA

-531 DLQVTDLEKRVQAN
+531 DTQVTDLEKRVQAN

>member
-26 RTPQKRLRTEQSALF
+26 RSPQKRLRAEQGTLF

-46 YGSIKTQLAVLKNRT
+46 FGSIKTQLSVLKNRT

-78 DSTILSATASAGASS
+78 DSTILSATASAGAAS

-103 ATASKTV
+103 ATASKTAGALGV
-110 GTSGIGDNL
+110 GANL
-119 YPTNNVTSG
+119 YSSTNVSSG
-128 TLASKGFNP
+128 MLASKGFNP

-152 IDPTVDTLDDIF
+152 IDPTVDTLKDVFD
-164 ERIDDATDDNINGS
+164 RIDAATSLTVQGSYDAT
-178 YSAST
+178 T
-183 DKITLKRLGEGEGED
+183 DTITLKRLGGGGAS
-198 PLVVGSATDT
+198 LVVGSATDT

-228 SSLGSITPAS
+228 SSLGSVTPANT
-238 VLSSANFQTAVSD
+238 LSSANFQTAVSD
-251 GGAGAG
+251 GGSGTG

-277 LMDRINVSAA
+277 LMDRINASAA
-287 GVNISYDRVNDQFSL
+287 GVNMSYDRVNDQFTL
-302 TNKVTGNLGVALED
+302 TNKVTGNLGVAVED

-329 GSTFTAGND
+329 GSTFIAGND

-346 SVLSSHSNTLNEET
+346 SVLNSHSNTLTEET

-380 ASDSSAIKGAIK
+380 ASDTSAIKGAIK
-392 SFIEDYNRA
+392 NFIEDYNRA
-401 QSTIDSLTSSSTDSV
+401 QSTIDSLTSSSTDSA

-423 LAGDSDANEIAS
+423 LAGDTDANEIAS
-435 KLRAIAFNQATGLT
+435 KLRAISYNQATGLT

-463 GTTDQLTLENEAA
+463 GDSDQLTLGDETA
-476 LDDAIANNLSGLKT
+476 LDDAIANHLSELKT
-490 LFNDPDKGIATKLK
+490 LFNDPDKGIATQLN
-504 AYLEKTIGE
+504 AYLEKMIGE
-513 DGSLIARQDA
+513 DGALITKQDA
-523 LTKQSSEI
+523 LTKQSSAI
-531 DLQVTDLEKRVQAN
+531 DTQVTDLEKRVQSN
-545 RLRLIDGFVRM
+545 RQRLIDSFVQM

-561 SINQQLKFLQQ
+561 TINQQLKFLQQ

>member
-26 RTPQKRLRTEQSALF
+26 RSPQKRLRAEQGTLF

-46 YGSIKTQLAVLKNRT
+46 FGSIKTQLSVLKNRT
-61 DNLSSNDVLQAR
+61 ENLSSNDVLQAR

-78 DSTILSATASAGASS
+78 DSSILSATASAGAAS

-103 ATASKTV
+103 ATASKTAGALGV
-110 GTSGIGDNL
+110 GANL
-119 YPTNNVTSG
+119 YSSTNVSSG
-128 TLASKGFNP
+128 MLASKGFNP

-152 IDPTVDTLDDIF
+152 IDPTVDTLKDVFD
-164 ERIDDATDDNINGS
+164 RIDAATTSNIKGSYDAT
-178 YSAST
+178 T
-183 DKITLKRLGEGEGED
+183 DTITLKRLGGGGAS
-198 PLVVGSATDT
+198 LVVGSATDT

-228 SSLGSITPAS
+228 SSLGSVTPANT
-238 VLSSANFQTAVSD
+238 LSSANFQTAVSD
-251 GGAGAG
+251 GGSGTG

-277 LMDRINVSAA
+277 LMDRINASAA
-287 GVNISYDRVNDQFSL
+287 GVNMSYDRVNDQFTL
-302 TNKVTGNLGVALED
+302 TNKVTGNLGVAVED

-329 GSTFTAGND
+329 GSTFIAGND

-346 SVLSSHSNTLNEET
+346 SVLNGHSNTLTEET

-380 ASDSSAIKGAIK
+380 ASDTSAIKGAIK
-392 SFIEDYNRA
+392 NFIEDYNRA
-401 QSTIDSLTSSSTDSV
+401 QSTIDSLTSSSTDSA

-423 LAGDSDANEIAS
+423 LAGDTDANEIAS
-435 KLRAIAFNQATGLT
+435 KLRAISYNQATGLT

-458 GIDTT
+458 GIETT
-463 GTTDQLTLENEAA
+463 GTTDQLKLENEAA
-476 LDDAIANNLSGLKT
+476 LDNAIANNLSELKT

-513 DGSLIARQDA
+513 DGSLITRQDA
-523 LTKQSSEI
+523 LTKQSSAI
-531 DLQVTDLEKRVQAN
+531 DTQVTDLEKRVQSN
-545 RLRLIDGFVRM
+545 RQRLIDSFVQM

-561 SINQQLKFLQQ
+561 TINQQLKFLQQ